1 MSDFTPFWPLYFILT
16 GCDEMQPILSKKNYR
31 KESTG
36 MISLAVI
43 SFFIV
48 VGRLPLCF
56 GQLVRTTTKTTMIT
70 TLSTT
75 TKAPM
80 PTVKVPILNFTILFV
95 YSIYMFLF

>member
-1 MSDFTPFWPLYFILT
+1 ML
-16 GCDEMQPILSKKNYR
+16 
-31 KESTG
+31 
-36 MISLAVI
+36 SLAAT

-56 GQLVRTTTKTTMIT
+56 GQLVTTTTTTTTMIT

-80 PTVKVPILNFTILFV
+80 PTVKVSKLYFTMLFV
-95 YSIYMFLF
+95 HSIYMFLF